1 MDGGSIGM
9 LAGHADAG
17 GDTLDFLQRTSLDAV
32 MSSDKVAEIIKRTR
46 PGASY
51 PSNRLAD
58 SLNLVARL
66 IGGGMPTRVYYVS
79 QGGYD
84 THSNQ
89 VGAHERLMAELDAS
103 LSAFCADLKAQGN
116 FDRVLLMSFSE
127 FGRRVQENASGGTD
141 HGAAA
146 PLFVVGGKVKPGI
159 YGAAPSLTQLRDG
172 DIMHSVDFRTVYATV
187 LSKWLKAPV
196 EPILKRNFP
205 VLPFV

>member
-9 LAGHADAG
+9 LPGHVDGA

-32 MSSDKVAEIIKRTR
+32 MSSDKIAEIIRRTR

-51 PSNRLAD
+51 PASRLAN
-58 SLNLVARL
+58 SFNLVARL
-66 IGGGMPTRVYYVS
+66 IGGEMPTRVYYVA

-89 VGAHERLMAELDAS
+89 GGAHGKLMEELDSS

-116 FDRVLLMSFSE
+116 FDRVLVMSFSE
-127 FGRRVQENASGGTD
+127 FGRRIEENASAGTD

-146 PLFVVGGKVKPGI
+146 PLFVVGGKVKPGL
-159 YGAAPSLTQLRDG
+159 YGAPPSLTQLRSG
-172 DIMHSVDFRTVYATV
+172 DIMHSVDFRSVYATV